1 MKIEVNTNYADLY
14 AKEVNKH
21 KSDYPS
27 KIKKAVKRYNS
38 WKKRKD
44 IWWDNNKANMAL
56 DFMQTFVRHVKGN
69 LAGTLLQLEPWQMF
83 GFAQMYGWQ
92 HKNDKGET
100 VRVIREVYWQVPKKN
115 GKTLI
120 GTGALA
126 FAMYG
131 DDENGADIY
140 CCASDFDQAQYAA
153 KPFASLIK
161 NSPELYNQ
169 TQIFQGKGGSIMGAV
184 YRYSVDDLQF
194 ENNFKVMTKNTGKI
208 EGSNP
213 SFVLNDELH
222 AQTNMEQY
230 DNFKSAMIERKQPM
244 MFNISTAGKGSGS
257 VGMRV
262 YKESK
267 EILEKDNDDSRL
279 VLIYEPNKR
288 YDWED
293 RKVWKMVNPNI
304 GVSVTMEALEQ
315 EFKSAQR
322 SEHGKAEFLSK
333 HLDVFVNSADNYF
346 TADQI
351 QPILQPDQMAGLD
364 GMPAWLGLDLSKTT
378 DLTCVS
384 INIPTI
390 DDDGKAILKVKQR
403 YFMPYDNIDY
413 REQEDNVPYRQ
424 LAEQGFVEFC
434 DGKMIDQ
441 DQVLEY
447 IKSLM
452 DDYQIQQMNYDPAM
466 SQRLIEMLESFGI
479 DCVAIYQYPKVMNEV
494 IDDTER
500 LAYEGRLITDNPLL
514 VYCLLNLVVIE
525 NINGM
530 KGPSKRASKHKID
543 GAAAFFDA
551 HKSTIT
557 ELDDQDPEEL
567 SDYLKQIYG
576 RKE

>member
-1 MKIEVNTNYADLY
+1 MEIEINVNYADLY
-14 AKEVNKH
+14 AKAVTDNPKNFPMTIR
-21 KSDYPS
+21 KS
-27 KIKKAVKRYNS
+27 VKRYKR

-44 IWWDNNKANMAL
+44 IWWDNNKANEAL
-56 DFMQTFVRHVKGN
+56 DFIQSYVRHVKGE

-83 GFAQMYGWQ
+83 GFAQLYGWQ
-92 HKNDKGET
+92 RKNDKGET

-131 DDENGADIY
+131 EGENGADVY
-140 CCASDFDQAQYAA
+140 CCASDFEQAQYAA
-153 KPFASLIK
+153 KPFAALVE
-161 NSPELYNQ
+161 NSPVLYSKS
-169 TQIFQGKGGSIMGAV
+169 QIFKGKGQSVVGIV
-184 YRYSVDDLQF
+184 YKYNVGGISY
-194 ENNFKVMTKNTGKI
+194 ENNFKVMTSNTKKI

-230 DNFKSAMIERKQPM
+230 DNFKSAMIERKQPI
-244 MFNISTAGKGSGS
+244 MFDISTAGKGSGS

-288 YDWED
+288 YDWKD
-293 RKVWKMVNPNI
+293 RKVWRMVNPNVD
-304 GVSVTMEALEQ
+304 VSVTMEALEQ

-333 HLDVFVNSADNYF
+333 HLDVFVNGAENYF
-346 TADQI
+346 TRDQI
-351 QPILQPDQMAGLD
+351 EPILRPDLMGD
-364 GMPAWLGLDLSKTT
+364 VKGRVAWLGLDLSKTT

-384 INIPTI
+384 INIPVQT
-390 DDDGKAILKVKQR
+390 DDGKALLKVKQR
-403 YFMPYDNIDY
+403 YFIPYDNVDY

-441 DQVLEY
+441 DQVMEF
-447 IKSLM
+447 IKQCM
-452 DDYQIQQMNYDPAM
+452 VDYQVQQINYDPAM
-466 SQRLIEMLESFGI
+466 SQHLIEQLENLGVE
-479 DCVAIYQYPKVMNEV
+479 CVAIMQYPNVMNEV

-500 LAYEGRLITDNPLL
+500 LAYEKRLITDNPLL

-551 HKSTIT
+551 HKSTIS
-557 ELDDQDPEEL
+557 EMQDEDPEKYR
-567 SDYLKQIYG
+567 DYLDKIF
-576 RKE
+576 KS

>member
-1 MKIEVNTNYADLY
+1 MEIEVMMNYADIY
-14 AKEVNKH
+14 ASEVTKQ
-21 KSDYPS
+21 PS
-27 KIKKAVKRYNS
+27 NFPVTIQKAVKRYKK
-38 WKKRKD
+38 WKKRDD
-44 IWWDNNKANMAL
+44 IWWDSQSANMAL
-56 DFMQTFVRHVKGN
+56 DFMQTFVRHVKGE
-69 LAGTLLQLEPWQMF
+69 LAGQHLKLEPWQMF
-83 GFAQMYGWQ
+83 GFAQMYGW
-92 HKNDKGET
+92 KKLNDKGEE

-126 FAMYG
+126 FAMFG
-131 DDENGADIY
+131 DEETGADIY
-140 CCASDFDQAQYAA
+140 CCASDFEQAQYAA
-153 KPFASLIK
+153 KPFASLIQ
-161 NSPELYNQ
+161 NSTELYSQ
-169 TQIFQGKGGSIMGAV
+169 TQIFKGKGGSVTGAI
-184 YRYSVDDLQF
+184 YRYQQDGVSF
-194 ENNFKVMTKNTGKI
+194 ENNFKVMTKNTTKI

-222 AQTNMEQY
+222 AQTDMEQY
-230 DNFKSAMIERKQPM
+230 DNFKSAMVNRKQPM

-288 YDWED
+288 YNWED
-293 RKVWKMVNPNI
+293 RKTWRSVNPNI
-304 GVSVTMEALEQ
+304 DVSITMESLET

-346 TADQI
+346 TSDQI
-351 QPILQPDQMAGLD
+351 NPILRPDLMGD
-364 GMPAWLGLDLSKTT
+364 VSGEPVWIGLDLSKTT

-384 INIPTI
+384 INIPQY
-390 DDDGKAILKVKQR
+390 DDDGKALLKVKQR
-403 YFMPYDNIDY
+403 YFIPYDNVDY

-424 LAEQGFVEFC
+424 LAEQGHVEFC

-441 DQVLEY
+441 TQIMEY
-447 IKSLM
+447 IKDLM
-452 DDYQIQQMNYDPAM
+452 DEYQVQRINYDPAM
-466 SQRLIEMLESFGI
+466 SQHLIEQCENLGI
-479 DCVAIYQYPKVMNEV
+479 ECVAIMQYPKVMNEV

-514 VYCLLNLVVIE
+514 VYCLLNLVVVE

-551 HKSTIT
+551 HKSTIEQMT
-557 ELDDQDPEEL
+557 DIDAEGY
-567 SDYLKQIYG
+567 SDYLADLYK
-576 RKE
+576 

>member
-1 MKIEVNTNYADLY
+1 MEIEINVNYADLY
-14 AKEVNKH
+14 AKAVTDNPKNFPMTIR
-21 KSDYPS
+21 KS
-27 KIKKAVKRYNS
+27 VKRYKR

-44 IWWDNNKANMAL
+44 IWWDNNKANEAL
-56 DFMQTFVRHVKGN
+56 DFIQSYVRHVKGE

-83 GFAQMYGWQ
+83 GFAQLYGWQ
-92 HKNDKGET
+92 RKNDKGET

-131 DDENGADIY
+131 EGENGADVY
-140 CCASDFDQAQYAA
+140 CCASDFEQAQYAA
-153 KPFASLIK
+153 KPFAALVE
-161 NSPELYNQ
+161 NSPVLYSKS
-169 TQIFQGKGGSIMGAV
+169 QIFKGKGQSVVGIV
-184 YRYSVDDLQF
+184 YKYNVGGISY
-194 ENNFKVMTKNTGKI
+194 ENNFKVMTSNTKKI

-230 DNFKSAMIERKQPM
+230 DNFKSAMIERKQPI
-244 MFNISTAGKGSGS
+244 MFDISTAGKGSGS

-288 YDWED
+288 YDWKD
-293 RKVWKMVNPNI
+293 RKVWRMVNPNVD
-304 GVSVTMEALEQ
+304 VSVTMEALEQ

-333 HLDVFVNSADNYF
+333 HLDVFVNGAENYF
-346 TADQI
+346 TRDQI
-351 QPILQPDQMAGLD
+351 EPILRPDLMGD
-364 GMPAWLGLDLSKTT
+364 VKGRVAWLGLDLSKTT

-384 INIPTI
+384 INIPVQT
-390 DDDGKAILKVKQR
+390 DDGKALLKVKQR
-403 YFMPYDNIDY
+403 YFIPYDNVDY

-441 DQVLEY
+441 DQVMEF
-447 IKSLM
+447 IKQCM
-452 DDYQIQQMNYDPAM
+452 VDYQVQQINYDPAM
-466 SQRLIEMLESFGI
+466 SQHLIEQLENLGVE
-479 DCVAIYQYPKVMNEV
+479 CVAIMQYPNVMNEV

-500 LAYEGRLITDNPLL
+500 LAYERRLITDNPLL

-551 HKSTIT
+551 HKSTIS
-557 ELDDQDPEEL
+557 ELVDEDPDKYKAYLDQIFK
-567 SDYLKQIYG
+567 S
-576 RKE
+576 

>member
-1 MKIEVNTNYADLY
+1 MEIEPNINYADIY
-14 AKEVNKH
+14 AKMVGKK
-21 KSDYPS
+21 KSDFPV
-27 KIKKAVKRYNS
+27 KIQKAVKRYNT
-38 WKKRKD
+38 WKRRKD
-44 IWWDNNKANMAL
+44 IWWDNTKANMAL
-56 DFMQTFVRHVKGN
+56 DFMQSFVRHVKGN
-69 LAGTLLQLEPWQMF
+69 LGGQLLQLEPWQMF
-83 GFAQMYGWQ
+83 GFAQLYGWQ
-92 HKNDKGET
+92 RVNSKGET

-120 GTGALA
+120 GSGALA

-140 CCASDFDQAQYAA
+140 CCASDFEQAQYAA
-153 KPFASLIK
+153 KPFSALIK
-161 NSPELYNQ
+161 NSPDLYSQ
-169 TQIFQGKGGSIMGAV
+169 TQIFSGKGGAIVGAV
-184 YRYSVDDLQF
+184 YKYSVDGISF
-194 ENNFKVMTKNTGKI
+194 ENNFKVMTKNIDKI

-222 AQTNMEQY
+222 AQTKMEQY
-230 DNFKSAMIERKQPM
+230 DNFKSAMVERRQPI

-267 EILEKDNDDSRL
+267 DILEKDNDDSRL
-279 VLIYEPNKR
+279 VLIYEPNKH
-288 YDWED
+288 YDWTD
-293 RKVWKMVNPNI
+293 RHVWRSVNPNI
-304 GVSVTMEALEQ
+304 DVSVTMDSLEE

-346 TADQI
+346 SADQVE
-351 QPILQPDQMAGLD
+351 PILQPDKMGDLKGEAV
-364 GMPAWLGLDLSKTT
+364 WLGLDLSKTT

-384 INIPTI
+384 INIPTW
-390 DDDGKAILKVKQR
+390 DGEGKSILKVKQR
-403 YFMPYDNIDY
+403 YFIPFDNIDY

-441 DQVLEY
+441 DQVIEF
-447 IKSLM
+447 IKTVM
-452 DDYQIQQMNYDPAM
+452 TDYDVQRVNYDPAM
-466 SQRLIEMLESFGI
+466 AQKMIEKLENLGME
-479 DCVAIYQYPKVMNEV
+479 CVSIAQYPTVLNDV

-500 LAYEGRLITDNPLL
+500 IIYEGRLITDNPLL
-514 VYCLLNLVVIE
+514 IYCLLNLVVIE

-530 KGPSKRASKHKID
+530 KGPSKRQSKKKID

-551 HKSTIT
+551 HKSTLM
-557 ELDDQDPEEL
+557 EMDDQDAGQL
-567 SDYLKQIYG
+567 ADYLGQIY
-576 RKE
+576 R

>member
-1 MKIEVNTNYADLY
+1 MIIEPDVNYADLY
-14 AKEVNKH
+14 AKMVNKS
-21 KSDYPS
+21 KKDYPQTIVKS
-27 KIKKAVKRYNS
+27 VKRYNH

-56 DFMQTFVRHVKGN
+56 DFIQTYVRHVKGT
-69 LAGTLLQLEPWQMF
+69 LAGSHLELEPWQLY
-83 GFAQMYGWQ
+83 GFAQTYGWQ
-92 HKNDKGET
+92 HKNEKDET

-120 GTGALA
+120 GSGALA

-131 DDENGADIY
+131 DDENGADVY
-140 CCASDFDQAQYAA
+140 CCAADFEQAQYAA
-153 KPFASLIK
+153 KPFAATIQ
-161 NSPELYNQ
+161 NSPELYDQ
-169 TQIFQGKGGSIMGAV
+169 TQIFKKGGSILSAV
-184 YRYSVDDLQF
+184 YKYQNDGISY
-194 ENNFKVMTKNTGKI
+194 ENNFRVMTKNTGKI

-222 AQTNMEQY
+222 SQTNMDQY
-230 DNFKSAMIERKQPM
+230 DNFKSAMVERKQPL

-267 EILEKDNDDSRL
+267 VILDEDNDDSRL

-288 YDWED
+288 YDWKD
-293 RKVWKMVNPNI
+293 RHVWQMVNPNLN
-304 GVSVTMEALEQ
+304 VSIMMAALEN
-315 EFKSAQR
+315 EFKSAER

-346 TADQI
+346 NRDQI
-351 QPILQPDQMAGLD
+351 EPILQPNEMTGLKD
-364 GMPAWLGLDLSKTT
+364 EPAWLGLDLSKTT

-384 INIPTI
+384 INFPTY
-390 DDDGKAILKVKQR
+390 DENGRAILKVKQI
-403 YFMPYDNIDY
+403 YFLPYENVEY
-413 REQEDNVPYRQ
+413 REQEDNVPYRE
-424 LAEQGFVEFC
+424 LAKKGFVEFC

-441 DQVLEY
+441 QQVIET
-447 IKSLM
+447 IKELM
-452 DDYQIQQMNYDPAM
+452 EQYQIQQLNYDPAM
-466 SQRLIEMLESFGI
+466 SQHMIELLEDLGLECI
-479 DCVAIYQYPKVMNEV
+479 AIYQYPKIMNEV

-500 LAYEGRLITDNPLL
+500 LVYENRLVTDNPLL

-557 ELDDQDPEEL
+557 QMDDQNPEDV
-567 SDYLKQIYG
+567 SNYLNEIY
-576 RKE
+576 K